1 MRIDVDGSAETDN
14 IFEQLLYSTIQIEC
28 IDSKGIHLCMG
39 TGFFLHRQVG
49 PGAYKI
55 FLVTN
60 RHVLDRDVDSISLV
74 FTKTKDGEPLVGQ
87 CEHYMIERIG
97 PMVMHQNV
105 DLAVLDC
112 SALFARFPEDLY
124 FKAFSYE
131 MLSTFEAQEFSL
143 ADSVYFIGYPE
154 GIYDTYNG
162 LPLLRKGIISSHPDY
177 DFDGMPQFVI
187 DANVYHGSS
196 GSPVFINDSQNSYAP
211 STSPTIKLLGIVT
224 AAYFKGENALSL
236 GIVIKST
243 CIKKLI
249 DEICGPCM

>member
-74 FTKTKDGEPLVGQ
+74 FTKVKDGEPLIGQ
-87 CEHYMIERIG
+87 HEHFLIERIA
-97 PMVMHQNV
+97 PMVMVIHPDV

-112 SALFARFPEDLY
+112 TALFARLPEALY
-124 FKAFSYE
+124 FKAIPYE
-131 MLSTFEAQEFSL
+131 AL
-143 ADSVYFIGYPE
+143 ADFEEPEMAVAAPIYFVGYPE
-154 GIYDTYNG
+154 GISDTTHNF
-162 LPLLRKGIISSHPDY
+162 PLIRTGIVSSHPKY
-177 DFDGMPQFVI
+177 DFDGQPQVVI
-187 DANVYHGSS
+187 DAQVFPGSS
-196 GSPVFINDSQNSYAP
+196 GSPVFVNLGNDRQMP
-211 STSPTIKLLGIVT
+211 DGSPMIKLLGVVT
-224 AAYFKGENALSL
+224 ATYLKGLRPIGL

-243 CIKKLI
+243 CLKRMI
-249 DEICGPCM
+249 DEIS